1 MDVICLHDKET
12 IEAALRGAEPSLQ
25 LYALGDLDDFF
36 WPQTV
41 WYALM
46 DRSGVRQLVLLY
58 TGLSIPV
65 LLAHADPPPGLMGEL
80 VRRLLPL
87 LPRRFYGHLG
97 EEAVAS
103 LSADYEARFHGTY
116 WKMGL
121 IDPSCLEP
129 IYASEVTALSE
140 ADLEELTALYEASY
154 PGHWFVPRMLETG
167 FYFGVRR
174 SGRLLSVAGVHV
186 YSQHYRV
193 AALGNVATHPD
204 ARGQGLATA
213 ACAQL
218 CRALLDSGVEH
229 VGLNVRAENQPAI
242 ACYRSLGFEQVAS
255 YAEYTLTLKPAALPD
270 TSR

>member
-1 MDVICLHDKET
+1 MLDLVCLHAKDEV
-12 IEAALRGAEPSLQ
+12 EAFARRNPLLH
-25 LYALGDLDDFF
+25 LYELGDLDDFF
-36 WPQTV
+36 WPHTV
-41 WYALM
+41 WYGLK
-46 DRSGVRQLVLLY
+46 DRSAVRQLALLY
-58 TGLSIPV
+58 TGLSTPV

-103 LSADYEARFHGTY
+103 LEGDYDARFHGTSL
-116 WKMGL
+116 KMGL
-121 IDPSCLEP
+121 LDPSRLEGLDTSGV
-129 IYASEVTALSE
+129 AALSA
-140 ADLEELTALYEASY
+140 ADAEEVIALYEASY

-174 SGRLLSVAGVHV
+174 AGRLLSVAGVHV
-186 YSQHYRV
+186 YSEQYRV

-218 CRALLDSGVEH
+218 CQALLASGVEH
-229 VGLNVRAENQPAI
+229 VGLNVRAENGAAI
-242 ACYRSLGFEQVAS
+242 ACYRRLGFEEVAS
-255 YAEYTLTLKPAALPD
+255 YGEYRLTLKAAVSPG
-270 TSR
+270 